1 MQARTLDQKTFT
13 TMVRQLYKSGDTT
26 ALREMA
32 RDMGIRGADTISASR
47 LRTRLLRTK
56 FAAYSGYIVSWATGI
71 FFLAGAGAFVGLRR
85 KIHQNAATGRVYVED
100 LPRSHVK

>member
-1 MQARTLDQKTFT
+1 MQAKALDQKTFT
-13 TMVRQLYKSGDTT
+13 TMVRQLYKSGDITT
-26 ALREMA
+26 LREMA

-56 FAAYSGYIVSWATGI
+56 FAAYSGYLVSWGAGLFFLCGTGI
-71 FFLAGAGAFVGLRR
+71 FVGLRR

-100 LPRSHVK
+100 LPK